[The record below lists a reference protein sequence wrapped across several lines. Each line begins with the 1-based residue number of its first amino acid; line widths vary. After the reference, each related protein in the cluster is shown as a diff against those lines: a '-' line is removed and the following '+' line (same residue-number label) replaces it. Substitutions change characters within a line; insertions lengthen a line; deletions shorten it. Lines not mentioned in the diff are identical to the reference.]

1 VPDIFEYTDYRK
13 FLNDLYAF
21 RKQANRSFSYR
32 AIAQKAGIASPSF
45 IGKILAGE
53 SNISHQTLMR
63 LIDVFQIAGP
73 EAEYFELMV
82 GFDRSRSELDKN
94 HYFQRMRAARRRY
107 GKTGDDEPDGLFST
121 WYVQPILT
129 LVELG
134 LFHGDHASLGR
145 MLTPPITAQET
156 RLALEALMLHGLI
169 HKDTS
174 GRHVRTPPLHTPAP
188 PAPDADTPTLD
199 PERAEDMPHLLETLP
214 ESVPAPLKMRIESL
228 RHELLRLLRQAHGLP
243 RMPQ

>member
-1 VPDIFEYTDYRK
+1 MPDIFEYTDYRK
-13 FLNDLYAF
+13 YLADLYAF

-32 AIAQKAGIASPSF
+32 SIAQKAGIASPSF

-82 GFDRSRSELDKN
+82 NFERSRSELDKN
-94 HYFQRMRAARRRY
+94 HYNQRLRAHRRRY
-107 GKTGDDEPDGLFST
+107 GKPKDEGSEDLFAV

-134 LFHGDHASLGR
+134 LFHGDYASLGR
-145 MLTPPITAQET
+145 MLTPPITAQEA
-156 RLALEALMLHGLI
+156 RLALESLMLHGVV
-169 HKDTS
+169 HKDPG
-174 GRHVRTPPLHTPAP
+174 GRHVRTLPPTPSA
-188 PAPDADTPTLD
+188 TPSSPGPSAQVD
-199 PERAEDMPHLLETLP
+199 NGFAELSALLETLP
-214 ESVPAPLKMRIESL
+214 ESVPTDLHLRIDSL
-228 RHELLRLLRQAHGLP
+228 RHELLRLVRQAHGLP
-243 RMPQ
+243 RRPV

>member
-1 VPDIFEYTDYRK
+1 VPDIFDYTDYRK
-13 FLNDLYAF
+13 YLADLYAF
-21 RKQANRSFSYR
+21 RKQANRGFSYR

-73 EAEYFELMV
+73 EAEYFELM
-82 GFDRSRSELDKN
+82 DKN
-94 HYFQRMRAARRRY
+94 HYFQRMRAQRRRY
-107 GKTGDDEPDGLFST
+107 GKPQDEDPHGLFAV

-134 LFHGDHASLGR
+134 LFHGDYAALGR
-145 MLTPPITAQET
+145 MLTPPVSAQEA
-156 RLALEALMLHGLI
+156 RLALESLMLHGLV
-169 HKDTS
+169 HKDRG
-174 GRHVRTPPLHTPAP
+174 GRHVRSEAPDNAPASAP
-188 PAPDADTPTLD
+188 PPTAEP
-199 PERAEDMPHLLETLP
+199 PESPSREIARLLETLP
-214 ESVPAPLKMRIESL
+214 EALPHDLQMRIDSL

-243 RMPQ
+243 RRPG

>member
-1 VPDIFEYTDYRK
+1 MPDIFDYTDYRK
-13 FLNDLYAF
+13 YLADLYAF
-21 RKQANRSFSYR
+21 RKQANRGFSYR

-82 GFDRSRSELDKN
+82 NFERSRSELDKN
-94 HYFQRMRAARRRY
+94 HYFQRMRAQRRRH
-107 GKTGDDEPDGLFST
+107 GKLQDEDPHGLFAV

-134 LFHGDHASLGR
+134 LFHGDYAALGR
-145 MLTPPITAQET
+145 MLTPPVSAQEA
-156 RLALEALMLHGLI
+156 RLALESLMLHGLV
-169 HKDTS
+169 HKDPG
-174 GRHVRTPPLHTPAP
+174 GRHVRSETPSEGPGPAP
-188 PAPDADTPTLD
+188 QATTEPQESPAREIA
-199 PERAEDMPHLLETLP
+199 RLLETLP
-214 ESVPAPLKMRIESL
+214 EGLPHDLQARIDSL
-228 RHELLRLLRQAHGLP
+228 RHELLRLLRQGHGLP
-243 RMPQ
+243 RRPV